1 MKQMILHFVLIVV
14 LSMAFPFNASGNDNR
29 IIDFNYPQDVS
40 NNALTDLDKA
50 LKKGNGEQVV
60 DALVR
65 YSVAQ
70 SSISQDNMADIVSRI
85 ETVINKEKQPHIK
98 ALLYHLEALVYQG
111 YRFRYV
117 RRSDRNNPVEE
128 TPADVSEWDRRQF
141 DKKIAELIEKS
152 LAEPQALKAV
162 AVTSLPEII
171 RCNELGATYVP
182 TLHEFLLMKG
192 LEMFQSVET
201 DDNELEERII
211 DDWLAATEG
220 NVAAH
225 IYALTQN
232 ESPIPIS
239 FETYQQ
245 YQDNEHCAYLL
256 DYLTWESEKAQYKT
270 LEDYMVRFPKSIYVP
285 QVKNNMT
292 QLENKIVHLYY
303 PEVYSSRDS
312 ITVKADVRNANA
324 FDIVVYRVPDS
335 EYNKRNNH
343 IDKSKLQLFSTH
355 TVKVQGNVPFNA
367 ESVTKLPPLPYGT
380 YVICPVLE
388 GGSTS
393 DSDISRYDVLN
404 VTDIAAFTVSRIDQE
419 DCIVAVD
426 ISTGKPLSDV
436 TITADRG
443 GKLGTTG
450 IDGTFPVPAAKYRN
464 RGVLVTATK
473 GADRYGMPFGYSPI
487 DHDSRS
493 DNRAEVYTDLGVYR
507 PGETINWAAI
517 VYNTNDNGRSILA
530 GKAVE
535 VFFMDQNREPIDT
548 LKLTT
553 DEYGRV
559 EGAFIVP
566 KDRMNGRFW
575 IRLME
580 KGNRTNSLAWHKVS
594 VSEYKTPTFEVTFP
608 DARRGYVA
616 GQPVKVTGKAM
627 TYNGLPVQNTEV
639 SLSLF
644 QNEWSWWWWIM
655 RGNGGEHLMD
665 TTVMTDEQGNF
676 TIEFPAELFK
686 ENEDYVPGRRFYWA
700 LYNYGVVA
708 TVTTDAGETHE
719 ESTWFI
725 VGTRRGIELGV
736 ENNDIY
742 LNDKPIKLPL
752 KYNTTDEENPNTFCT
767 WEVTPIDGTVPVK
780 TGNLNTTDPT
790 IDLTDLPSGQYS
802 LIVHILDA
810 EEGEQDVDAERVITL
825 YRKTDKTSP
834 VKDCP
839 LWLTPLQQS
848 VDKNNVGH
856 ITIGVSTPKAYI
868 FYVASTAEKVIDQG
882 WLNYDTGMHDFTVQL
897 PKEAGKDVMVTFIS
911 YYGSKLWRETVTLQ
925 NPYKADAIKITATS
939 FRDKLVPGNMEHW
952 MFTLTDQNDKP
963 HRGAML
969 LDMFDKALASIEDN
983 DWAFNNWR
991 PNYRALSIS
1000 TKGLDGYHDMWT
1012 GWMGSSV
1019 DIPDDAILLLPEL
1032 YTYNQR
1038 FFGYTYGRGRMMS
1051 RSTTKGGARRAKA
1064 AVRSS
1069 GNSMTGIVTDTY
1081 GEPLIG
1087 ASVQVIGSSEGT
1099 ATDFDGY
1106 FAINCAKNATLRISY
1121 VGYKTITVKAR
1132 KGMLIMLEESGTTL
1146 DEVVVTGYQRVDK
1159 RLYTGSVQ
1167 SVELEEGE
1175 QGFGA
1180 ESRIRVPG
1188 AATEEAEVNQ
1198 QNFDKVTL
1206 RESDVKT
1213 ALWQPMLTSDDKGN
1227 ISVEFEAPNFNTTW
1241 ITQAVAWDKK
1251 MTGSTWMAEVLTQK
1265 PLMVRSNMPR
1275 FLRQGDKATLAATV
1289 QNATDEAAACDAVI
1303 ELFDPRTNDIYATR
1317 KFNLNLDPSGSEA
1330 VTIDWQVP
1338 DTIAFV
1344 GFRIK
1349 AANSTFGDGEQ
1360 VMVPVLTTI
1369 SPVIETEP
1377 FYIEA
1382 GQNHH
1387 EVTLPKFPADARV
1400 TLEYCDNPV
1409 WYCVLALPTIFSD
1422 EYNIATHAAHSLFA
1436 LQVAQGV
1443 AKSQP
1448 QIKEAVTYWKQHD
1461 EDSTLVSMLQKN
1473 QDLKIGTLLASPWM
1487 RDADRQ
1493 TLRMSKL
1500 NELFDE
1506 AIVKKEY
1513 EKIITAL
1520 QNLQMGDGG
1529 FTWFR
1534 HPGCRSNVWTT
1545 GTVLQLVGE
1554 IKHLGYLP
1562 DDGRLT
1568 SMMNRALAY
1577 YDSEN
1582 VRLFNEYR
1590 KFGKEPYGNFT
1601 EYAYV
1606 RSLFPEV
1613 KQQSSASADLFKKTV
1628 KFMDKNWSKGLTL
1641 KQKAY
1646 YAMTLNRNGYGK
1658 TALNIIESIRQFAI
1672 IKPNLGM
1679 YWDNL
1684 QTGYGWWEFDKVA
1697 YTSTILQAMNE
1708 VDPRQQEIDQ
1718 VRKWM
1723 LLMKQ
1728 SNDWGSCSLAADA
1741 VYSILSTGSQWL
1753 DRGTTPVI
1761 TVAGEPVNLDKMAQ
1775 WLGYF
1780 RTSLPATTA
1789 GSVVINRTGKGPAW
1803 GAVYSQFKAPMTDIK
1818 EKAIEEVSI
1827 SKEYYVYAQ
1836 DGTLH
1841 QATSFKVGDKVKVRV
1856 IIKTNKD
1863 MDFVTMTDER
1873 AACFEPVDQLS
1884 GYRNEDNTWLYQ
1896 ETKDSQTNVFINS
1909 LNKGTHIIGYDVWV
1923 TNPGEFTSGIATI
1936 QCQYAPQ
1943 LSAHSAGKKITAV
1956 EK

>member
-1 MKQMILHFVLIVV
+1 MKQQILHFILIIAFAI
-14 LSMAFPFNASGNDNR
+14 AFPFNARGSTKE
-29 IIDFNYPQDVS
+29 IDFNFPQEVS
-40 NNALTDLDKA
+40 NNALADLDKA
-50 LKKGNGEQVV
+50 LKNGDGQLVV

-70 SSISQDNMADIVSRI
+70 SSISQDNMADIISRI

-111 YRFRYV
+111 YRDRYT
-117 RRSDRNNPVEE
+117 RWSDRNNPVEE
-128 TPADVSEWDRRQF
+128 TPADISEWDRKQF
-141 DKKIAELIEKS
+141 DKKIVELIEKS

-162 AVTSLPEII
+162 AVTSLPVLIW
-171 RCNELGATYVP
+171 NDELAVTFVP
-182 TLHEFLLMKG
+182 KLHEFLLMRS
-192 LEMFQSVET
+192 LEMLRQIKT
-201 DDNELEERII
+201 DNKELEERIKA
-211 DDWLAATEG
+211 DWLATTEG
-220 NVAAH
+220 NVPAH

-232 ESPIPIS
+232 QSSIP

-256 DYLTWESEKAQYKT
+256 DYLTWESEKIQYKT
-270 LEDYMVRFPKSIYVP
+270 LKDYVARFPNSIYVP
-285 QVKNNMT
+285 KVKNILT
-292 QLENKIVHLYY
+292 QLEKKLVRLYY
-303 PEVYSSRDS
+303 PEVYTSRDS
-312 ITVKADVRNANA
+312 ITVKADVKNANA

-335 EYNKRNNH
+335 EHYNDYYR
-343 IDKSKLQLFSTH
+343 IDRSKLQLVSTH
-355 TVKVQGNVPFNA
+355 PVKVQGNVPFNA
-367 ESVTKLPPLPYGT
+367 ESVTKLPPLPYGL
-380 YVICPVLE
+380 YIICPEFE

-393 DSDISRYDVLN
+393 DSDVYSREVLN
-404 VTDIAAFTVSRIDQE
+404 VTDIAAFTVSRVDHE

-426 ISTGKPLSDV
+426 ITTGKPLSDV

-443 GKLGTTG
+443 GKLGTTD
-450 IDGTFPVPAAKYRN
+450 IDGTLPVPAARYRY
-464 RGVLVTATK
+464 RGVQLTATK
-473 GADRYGMPFGYSPI
+473 GADRYAPSLYYSI
-487 DHDSRS
+487 LDDRS
-493 DNRAEVYTDLGVYR
+493 YRDNTAEVYTDLGVYR

-517 VYNTNDNGRSILA
+517 VYNTNDNGRRVLA
-530 GKAVE
+530 GKSIAAV
-535 VFFMDQNREPIDT
+535 FMDSNSKRIKT
-548 LKLTT
+548 VMLTT
-553 DEYGRV
+553 DEFGRI
-559 EGAFIVP
+559 EGSFVVP
-566 KDRMNGRFW
+566 KDRMNGYFCIQLQEIDYGW
-575 IRLME
+575 SH
-580 KGNRTNSLAWHKVS
+580 NTLAWHYVS

-608 DARRGYVA
+608 DARRSYVA
-616 GQPVKVTGKAM
+616 GQPVKVTGKVM
-627 TYNGLPVQNTEV
+627 TYSGLPVQNTEV
-639 SLSLF
+639 RLSLI
-644 QNEWSWWWWIM
+644 QNEWSWWWLK
-655 RGNGGEHLMD
+655 RGNEGEHLMD
-665 TTVMTDEQGNF
+665 VTVITDEQGNF
-676 TIEFPAELFK
+676 IKEFPAEVFK

-700 LYNYGVVA
+700 RFNYAVVA

-719 ESTWFI
+719 ESTSFI
-725 VGTRRGIELGV
+725 VGTRRGIELGS
-736 ENNDIY
+736 ESKDIY

-752 KYNTTDEENPNTFCT
+752 KYNTTDEENPNTYCT

-780 TGNLNTTDPT
+780 TGDLNTADST
-790 IDLTDLPSGQYS
+790 IDLTSLPSGQYK
-802 LIVHILDA
+802 LKIHILDA
-810 EEGEQDVDAERVITL
+810 EEGEQDVEAERVITL
-825 YRKTDKTSP
+825 YRKSDKTSP

-839 LWLTPLQQS
+839 LWLTPLQQN
-848 VDKNNVGH
+848 VDKKNVGH

-868 FYVASTAEKVIDQG
+868 YYVASTADEVIAQG
-882 WLNYDTGMHDFTVQL
+882 WLTYDPGMHDFTVPL
-897 PKEAGKDVMVTFIS
+897 PKEAGKDVKVTFIS
-911 YYGSKLWRETVTLQ
+911 HYGSKLWQESVTLQ

-952 MFTLTDQNDKP
+952 TFTLTDQNDKP

-969 LDMFDKALASIEDN
+969 LGMFDKALSSIKS
-983 DWAFNNWR
+983 NNWVFSNLS
-991 PNYRALSIS
+991 PNYRALSID
-1000 TKGLDGYHDMWT
+1000 TRGLDDYNYMWT
-1012 GWMGSSV
+1012 GWTGNSV
-1019 DIPDDAILLLPEL
+1019 DIPDNAILRLPEL
-1032 YTYNQR
+1032 YTYNQL
-1038 FFGYTYGRGRMMS
+1038 FFGNAYGRGRMMLNS
-1051 RSTTKGGARRAKA
+1051 ATKGGARQTKA
-1064 AVRSS
+1064 N
-1069 GNSMTGIVTDTY
+1069 GLMGQVTDTD

-1087 ASVQVIGSSEGT
+1087 ASVEVIGTNKGT
-1099 ATDFDGY
+1099 ATDFDG
-1106 FAINCAKNATLRISY
+1106 FFSIDCAENASLKISY
-1121 VGYKTITVKAR
+1121 VGYETAIVKAR
-1132 KGMLIMLEESGTTL
+1132 NRMVITLEDKGETL
-1146 DEVVVTGYQRVDK
+1146 DEVVVTGYQKVDK

-1167 SVELEEGE
+1167 RLEH
-1175 QGFGA
+1175 
-1180 ESRIRVPG
+1180 
-1188 AATEEAEVNQ
+1188 EEAEVNQ
-1198 QNFDKVTL
+1198 QNLDKVTL

-1251 MTGSTWMAEVLTQK
+1251 MIGSTWMAEVLTQK

-1303 ELFDPRTNDIYATR
+1303 ELFDPRTNDVYATR
-1317 KFNLNLDPSGSEA
+1317 AFNLNLEPKGSQA

-1349 AANSTFGDGEQ
+1349 AANDRFGDGEQ

-1382 GQNHH
+1382 GQPHH

-1422 EYNIATHAAHSLFA
+1422 EYNVATHAAHSLFA

-1443 AKSQP
+1443 AKEQP
-1448 QIKEAVTYWKQHD
+1448 LIKEAVTYWKQHD

-1487 RDADRQ
+1487 READRQ

-1520 QNLQMGDGG
+1520 QSLQMGDGG

-1534 HPGCRSNVWTT
+1534 HPGCKSNVWTT
-1545 GTVLQLVGE
+1545 GTVLQLIGE

-1562 DDGRLT
+1562 DDSRLT
-1568 SMMNRALAY
+1568 SMMNRALGY

-1582 VRLFNEYR
+1582 VRLYNEY
-1590 KFGKEPYGNFT
+1590 KKYSKTPEGQFT
-1601 EYAYV
+1601 EFAYV

-1613 KQQSSASADLFKKTV
+1613 KQSGASVDLFKKTL
-1628 KFMDKNWSKGLTL
+1628 KYMDKNWSKGITL

-1646 YAMTLNRNGYGK
+1646 YAMTLDRNGYNK
-1658 TALNIIESIRQFAI
+1658 TARSIVESIRQFAI

-1684 QTGYGWWEFDKVA
+1684 QTGYGWWELDKVA

-1708 VDPRQQEIDQ
+1708 VDPRQEEIDLI
-1718 VRKWM
+1718 RKWM

-1728 SNDWGSCSLAADA
+1728 SNDWGNYSLAADA

-1841 QATSFKVGDKVKVRV
+1841 KADAFKVGDKVKVRV

-1884 GYRNEDNTWLYQ
+1884 GYRSEDNTWFYQ
-1896 ETKDSQTNVFINS
+1896 ETKDTQTNVFVTS